1 MRKAITIA
9 VIGSINLDIVARV
22 KAFPK
27 PGETIT
33 NATVNRF
40 PGGKGANQA
49 LAAHRLGA
57 SVFMVGRVGDDPVA
71 DEALHTLREE
81 GVDLSYCQTLQGTST
96 GLAMIVVT
104 PAGENQLVVAP
115 GANAAFDA
123 QHLVVPDS
131 DAIIAQLE
139 VPIDTILKAA
149 TGSDSFFCLNAAPAK
164 PVPHVLLEQVD
175 LLIVNEIEAQSL
187 GKELDIY
194 TGLLAITYGSEGAV
208 LSRAGQQVAKAK
220 PPKVDVVDTTGA
232 GDAFTAAL
240 TLALVSGIEPQAALE
255 RACLVGAL
263 TTTKMGAQSS
273 PLAAEVHSRVGEG
286 EAGNRTR
293 GWPGP

>member
-1 MRKAITIA
+1 MNKDISIAI
-9 VIGSINLDIVARV
+9 IGSINLDIVASV
-22 KAFPK
+22 KEFPQ

-33 NATVNRF
+33 NAVVHRF

-57 SVFMVGRVGDDPVA
+57 SVFMVGRVGDDPLA

-81 GVDLSYCQTLQGTST
+81 GVDLSYCRALKDTST

-104 PAGENQLVVAP
+104 EAGENQIVVAP
-115 GANAAFDA
+115 GANAVFDA
-123 QHLVVPDS
+123 EHLVVPET

-139 VPIDTILKAA
+139 VPIETILKAA
-149 TGSDSFFCLNAAPAK
+149 RSSNSFFCLNAAPAK
-164 PVPHVLLEQVD
+164 PVPHELLEQVD
-175 LLIVNEIEAQSL
+175 LLVVNEIEAETL

-194 TGLLAITYGSEGAV
+194 AGLLAITYGGEGAV
-208 LSRAGQQVAKAK
+208 LSRGGQQVARAR

-240 TLALVSGIEPQAALE
+240 TVAMVSGMEPQDALE
-255 RACLVGAL
+255 RACVVGAL

-273 PLAAEVHSRVGEG
+273 PLAEDLA
-286 EAGNRTR
+286 
-293 GWPGP
+293 

>member
-1 MRKAITIA
+1 MSKDLSIAI
-9 VIGSINLDIVARV
+9 IGSINLDIVASV
-22 KAFPK
+22 KEFPQ

-33 NATVNRF
+33 NAVVHRF

-57 SVFMVGRVGDDPVA
+57 SVFMVGRVGDDPLA

-81 GVDLSYCQTLQGTST
+81 DVDLSYCRPLKNTST

-104 PAGENQLVVAP
+104 EAGENQIVVAP
-115 GANAAFDA
+115 GANAIFDA
-123 QHLVVPDS
+123 EHLVVPET

-139 VPIDTILKAA
+139 VPIETILKAA
-149 TGSDSFFCLNAAPAK
+149 RNSDSFFCLNAAPAK
-164 PVPHVLLEQVD
+164 PVPHELLEHVD
-175 LLIVNEIEAQSL
+175 LLVVNEIEAEAL
-187 GKELDIY
+187 GKEIEIY
-194 TGLLAITYGSEGAV
+194 NGLLAITYGGEGAV
-208 LSRAGQQVAKAK
+208 LSRGGQQVARAR

-240 TLALVSGIEPQAALE
+240 TVALVSGMEPQDALE
-255 RACLVGAL
+255 RACVVGAL

-273 PLAAEVHSRVGEG
+273 PLAADIV
-286 EAGNRTR
+286 
-293 GWPGP
+293 

>member
-1 MRKAITIA
+1 MSKDISIAI
-9 VIGSINLDIVARV
+9 IGSINLDIVASV
-22 KAFPK
+22 KEFPQ

-33 NATVNRF
+33 NAVIHRF

-57 SVFMVGRVGDDPVA
+57 SVFMVGRVGDDPLA
-71 DEALHTLREE
+71 NEALHTLREE
-81 GVDLSYCQTLQGTST
+81 GVDLRYCHPLKDTST

-104 PAGENQLVVAP
+104 EAGENQIVVAP

-123 QHLVVPDS
+123 QHLVVPET

-139 VPIDTILKAA
+139 VPIETILKAA
-149 TGSDSFFCLNAAPAK
+149 RSSESFFCLNAAPAK
-164 PVPHVLLEQVD
+164 PVPHELLEQVD
-175 LLIVNEIEAQSL
+175 LLVVNEIEAETL

-194 TGLLAITYGSEGAV
+194 TGLLAITYGGEGAV
-208 LSRAGQQVAKAK
+208 LSHGGQQVAKAK
-220 PPKVDVVDTTGA
+220 PPKVAVVDTTGA

-240 TLALVSGIEPQAALE
+240 TVALVSGMEPQAALE
-255 RACLVGAL
+255 WACVVGAL

-273 PLAAEVHSRVGEG
+273 PPAKDLA
-286 EAGNRTR
+286 
-293 GWPGP
+293 

>member
-1 MRKAITIA
+1 MSKDLSIAI
-9 VIGSINLDIVARV
+9 IGSINLDIVASV
-22 KAFPK
+22 KEFPQ

-33 NATVNRF
+33 NAVVHRF

-57 SVFMVGRVGDDPVA
+57 TVFMVGRVGDDPLA

-81 GVDLSYCQTLQGTST
+81 DVDLSYCRPLKDTST

-104 PAGENQLVVAP
+104 EAGENQIVVAP
-115 GANAAFDA
+115 GANAIFDA
-123 QHLVVPDS
+123 EHLVMPET

-139 VPIDTILKAA
+139 VPIETILKAA
-149 TGSDSFFCLNAAPAK
+149 RNSNSFFCLNAAPAK
-164 PVPHVLLEQVD
+164 PVPHELLEHVD
-175 LLIVNEIEAQSL
+175 LLVVNEIEAATL

-194 TGLLAITYGSEGAV
+194 AGLLAITYGGEGAV
-208 LSRAGQQVAKAK
+208 LSRGGQQVARAR
-220 PPKVDVVDTTGA
+220 PPKVNVVDTTGA

-240 TLALVSGIEPQAALE
+240 TVALVSGMEPQDALE
-255 RACLVGAL
+255 RACVVGAL

-273 PLAAEVHSRVGEG
+273 PLA
-286 EAGNRTR
+286 TDIL
-293 GWPGP
+293 

>member
-1 MRKAITIA
+1 MSKNISIAI
-9 VIGSINLDIVARV
+9 IGSINLDIVASV
-22 KAFPK
+22 KDFPQ

-33 NATVNRF
+33 NAVVHRF

-57 SVFMVGRVGDDPVA
+57 TVFMVGRVGDDPLA

-81 GVDLSYCQTLQGTST
+81 DVDLSYCRPLKDTST

-104 PAGENQLVVAP
+104 EAGENQIVVAP
-115 GANAAFDA
+115 GANAVFDA
-123 QHLVVPDS
+123 EHLVVPQT

-139 VPIDTILKAA
+139 VPTETILKAA
-149 TGSDSFFCLNAAPAK
+149 TSGNSFFCLNAAPAK
-164 PVPHVLLEQVD
+164 PVPHELLEQVD
-175 LLIVNEIEAQSL
+175 LLVVNEIEAETL

-194 TGLLAITYGSEGAV
+194 KGLLAITYGGAGAV
-208 LSRAGQQVAKAK
+208 LSRSRQQVVSVK

-240 TLALVSGIEPQAALE
+240 TVALVSGMEPQDALE
-255 RACLVGAL
+255 RACVVGAL

-273 PLAAEVHSRVGEG
+273 PLATEIIL
-286 EAGNRTR
+286 
-293 GWPGP
+293 